1 MCRRGGGPSP
11 PSTVAEAKAPVISG
25 PLEASEA
32 VVATTTAAATTTTAE
47 TQQRQQQIR
56 LGRSYQDI
64 LYDGMV

>member
-32 VVATTTAAATTTTAE
+32 VVATTTATTATAE